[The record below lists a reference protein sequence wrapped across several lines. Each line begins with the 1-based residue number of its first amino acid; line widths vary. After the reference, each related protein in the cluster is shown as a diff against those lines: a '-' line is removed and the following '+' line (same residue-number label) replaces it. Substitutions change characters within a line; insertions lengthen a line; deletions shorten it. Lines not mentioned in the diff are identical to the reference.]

1 MTRQTFLRPLGSGLL
16 GITLLLPASYFMLT
30 LLARACFGAKTM
42 YYFIAP
48 SFLQTPFHPFAFHKA
63 QVIIGSVLLAVLFN
77 VPAILR
83 FRLEKEQQGWQVGIY
98 YRRQWLNAA
107 IVLQGV
113 LLLLVLVGYTIIQHI
128 RY

>member
-1 MTRQTFLRPLGSGLL
+1 
-16 GITLLLPASYFMLT
+16 
-30 LLARACFGAKTM
+30 
-42 YYFIAP
+42 
-48 SFLQTPFHPFAFHKA
+48 
-63 QVIIGSVLLAVLFN
+63 VIIGSVLLAVLFN